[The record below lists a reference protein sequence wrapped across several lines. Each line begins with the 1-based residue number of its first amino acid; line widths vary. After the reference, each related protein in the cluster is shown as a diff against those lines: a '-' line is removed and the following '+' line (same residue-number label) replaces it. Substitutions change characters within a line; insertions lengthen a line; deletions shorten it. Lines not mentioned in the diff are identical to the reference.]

1 MVKETEYYDIL
12 GIKPE
17 ATPTEIKKAYRR
29 KAMETHPDKHPDDPD
44 AQAKFQAVGEAYQ
57 VLSDP
62 GLRSKYDQ
70 FGKEDAVPQQGFEDA
85 SEYFT
90 AIFGGDGFKDWI
102 GEFSLFKEL
111 NEATE
116 MFGKEDEEGTA
127 ATETEKADESTD
139 GGMVKHDTNKAES
152 LKKDKL
158 SKEQREKLMEME
170 KKRREDMMKQV
181 DELAEKLNE
190 KIARYLIAVK
200 SNNLEEFTRKLDQ
213 EIEDLKL
220 ESFGLELL
228 YLLARVYKTKA
239 NNFIMSKKTYGISK
253 IFTGTRDNARSVKSA
268 YNLLSTGLEAQKA
281 MEKMSEVNTD
291 ELDQYERAKF
301 ESTMAGKALGVMW
314 AMSKFELERKLKD
327 VCNKILNDKKV
338 PSKERIAKAK
348 AMLFI
353 AHKFASA
360 RRSPEEAEEARVFEE
375 LILGE
380 QEKEHK
386 KHTVAR

>member
-139 GGMVKHDTNKAES
+139 GAK
-152 LKKDKL
+152 
-158 SKEQREKLMEME
+158 REANGNGE
-170 KKRREDMMKQV
+170 KKTGRYDETS

-190 KIARYLIAVK
+190 KISRYLIAVK

-220 ESFGLELL
+220 ESFGLEVM

-338 PSKERIAKAK
+338 PSKERITKAK